1 MIKIHRRPEPD
12 TAPVRVGR
20 VPKGGIVAEV
30 PDFDS
35 LSPIG
40 LDRSVPDK
48 EAFRQ
53 QVRGLI
59 AEQAQ
64 SGTLSGSTGAMLDQ
78 LIEYWRMQWDITAHE
93 AYLGD
98 QAYVNQ
104 LIASQAEEHA
114 ARIAAQ
120 ADAVRHQRADAAHA
134 YEVAIFEL
142 TGHNPEPSRPGPA
155 EPAMPRLLTH
165 HTRTVPSG
173 NVPASIPAQPAPI
186 AIESGGS

>member
-1 MIKIHRRPEPD
+1 MIRIDRRPDPD

-20 VPKGGIVAEV
+20 VPRGGIVTEV
-30 PDFDS
+30 PGFDS

-40 LDRSVPDK
+40 LERSAPDK

-53 QVRGLI
+53 QVRKLVAAQ
-59 AEQAQ
+59 AER
-64 SGTLSGSTGAMLDQ
+64 GTLSGSTGAMLDQ

-114 ARIAAQ
+114 ARVAAQ
-120 ADAVRHQRADAAHA
+120 ADAVRHQRADATHA

-142 TGHNPEPSRPGPA
+142 TGHTPEPSRPAPS

-165 HTRTVPSG
+165 HTHTIPSG
-173 NVPASIPAQPAPI
+173 NGPASIPAQPSPV